1 MAARPASRRVGLVIV
16 TLLELALVGLY
27 TILVGP
33 PIIVASFFDG
43 GRTMLR
49 LGRVW
54 IRWILATFRVRVEAA
69 GLENVPTHAPVIL
82 MSNHQS
88 LIDIAAIVSTLP
100 RTQSWRFVA
109 KRELARVPI
118 FGQALVAS
126 GHIIIDRGDRE
137 RAVESL
143 RRAAEIIRAGTTVIV
158 FPEGTRSPRGNLRTF
173 KSGPF
178 HLALEAQVPI
188 VPVTVSGSQRIT
200 PKGQLIV
207 HHGVVKIVYG
217 KPIPTRGVS
226 LGERKELSDRVRAA
240 IASGYDVAFQGEVV
254 IDAVG
259 PSSP

>member
-1 MAARPASRRVGLVIV
+1 VVVTILQLTLVAFYTLVI
-16 TLLELALVGLY
+16 
-27 TILVGP
+27 GP
-33 PIIVASFFDG
+33 PIIVASLFDG

-49 LGRVW
+49 LGPVW

-88 LIDIAAIVSTLP
+88 LVDIAAIVSTLP
-100 RTQSWRFVA
+100 PTQSWRFVA
-109 KRELARVPI
+109 KKELTRVPI
-118 FGQALVAS
+118 FGQVLVAS
-126 GHIIIDRGDRE
+126 GHVIIDRGDRE
-137 RAVESL
+137 RAVASL
-143 RRAAEIIRAGTTVIV
+143 RRAAEIIRSGTTVIV

-207 HHGVVKIVYG
+207 HHGVVKITYG
-217 KPIPTRGVS
+217 KPIPTRG
-226 LGERKELSDRVRAA
+226 LSNDDRHALAARVREA
-240 IASGYDVAFQGEVV
+240 IARGYDLSLQGPLV
-254 IDAVG
+254 IDPDEPA
-259 PSSP
+259 SP